1 LADPASLHF
10 RRLHELFCC
19 DEDDEDD
26 EDQQDQDQDD
36 TTAEEEEEEAEA
48 EQQEQDDSAAAF
60 FLASSSE
67 AASLLATTTTT
78 TGSARSTPTPQP
90 PPKPTAATATATTV
104 LRINQL
110 TLVRIHWSPNIYLIE
125 NFLSPTELSHLL
137 KLISADKN
145 NDNIHHD
152 QHHDHRPHQK
162 KKKKALTFERS
173 YVGDDSHVDPAQ
185 RTSTFLNLSKQH
197 DKIIAGVETKAASL
211 LGCFST
217 TTIEPL
223 QLVRYRPGQFFGV
236 HHDLG
241 DYDDE
246 THRVLLP
253 DKSWYYRRR
262 LVTIFC
268 YLNTLKAATVDD
280 NIAASI
286 DVTGA
291 VGGGGGGGATEFPA
305 LGLAVTPRA
314 GTAVV
319 FPNVLVPSGQPDVR
333 TIHAG
338 LPPTN
343 TIKYGLNIWICED

>member
-1 LADPASLHF
+1 
-10 RRLHELFCC
+10 
-19 DEDDEDD
+19 
-26 EDQQDQDQDD
+26 
-36 TTAEEEEEEAEA
+36 
-48 EQQEQDDSAAAF
+48 
-60 FLASSSE
+60 
-67 AASLLATTTTT
+67 
-78 TGSARSTPTPQP
+78 
-90 PPKPTAATATATTV
+90 
-104 LRINQL
+104 
-110 TLVRIHWSPNIYLIE
+110 LID

-137 KLISADKN
+137 KLISADN
-145 NDNIHHD
+145 TNDNH
-152 QHHDHRPHQK
+152 QHHQRDNHRPHQK
-162 KKKKALTFERS
+162 KKKKKGLKFERS

-197 DKIIAGVETKAASL
+197 DKIIAGIETKAASL
-211 LGCFST
+211 VGCFST

-268 YLNTLKAATVDD
+268 YLNTLQAAVDD
-280 NIAASI
+280 NIDDKTATAVSSSI
-286 DVTGA
+286 DVVTA
-291 VGGGGGGGATEFPA
+291 GGGGGATEFPA

-314 GTAVV
+314 GTAIL

-343 TIKYGLNIWICED
+343 IIKYGLNIWICED

>member
-19 DEDDEDD
+19 DEDDD
-26 EDQQDQDQDD
+26 EDQQQDQEDS
-36 TTAEEEEEEAEA
+36 AEEEDD
-48 EQQEQDDSAAAF
+48 EQQEQDKDGSVVSALFLSSSSAA
-60 FLASSSE
+60 LA
-67 AASLLATTTTT
+67 AT
-78 TGSARSTPTPQP
+78 TGSAMSTPTQP
-90 PPKPTAATATATTV
+90 AKPTIAAAATTF

-110 TLVRIHWSPNIYLIE
+110 TLARIHHSPNIYLIE
-125 NFLSPTELSHLL
+125 NFLSSTELSHLL
-137 KLISADKN
+137 KLISVDA
-145 NDNIHHD
+145 NDNHHD
-152 QHHDHRPHQK
+152 QHYRPLK
-162 KKKKALTFERS
+162 KKKKALKFERS
-173 YVGDDSHVDPAQ
+173 YVGDDSHVDSAQ

-197 DKIIAGVETKAASL
+197 DKIIAGIETKAASIV
-211 LGCFST
+211 GCFST

-246 THRVLLP
+246 TNRVLLP

-268 YLNTLKAATVDD
+268 YLNTLQAAAAAVDD
-280 NIAASI
+280 ENTDEPATAALSIDIAA
-286 DVTGA
+286 A
-291 VGGGGGGGATEFPA
+291 GGGGGATEFPA